1 MEWSIIGLSVGTV
14 LALTGAGGSILAIPL
29 FITLL
34 NMPLMMATTSSLIV
48 VVVAALIGAT
58 TLPGKTNVKVA
69 LLLFLSSTF
78 GAWGTLPIKSAMPEI
93 ALKLLLAFIS
103 LYSLLIM
110 WRPINYKLSLK
121 RPFVLHLIGG
131 FILGGLT
138 TLTGL
143 GGGVVLVPWLKVS
156 TGKVDIVTSLTT
168 IALISSFSLTL
179 QVASG
184 ASFPSFKNVM
194 LVMFAI
200 AFATFVV
207 KKMATRISEV
217 MLLKVRLYTFS
228 FVVAFTLTSLFGI

>member
-1 MEWSIIGLSVGTV
+1 MEWSVVGLSVGIV

-34 NMPLMMATTSSLIV
+34 SMPLVMATTSSLIV
-48 VVVAALIGAT
+48 VVVAALIGAA
-58 TLPGKTNVKVA
+58 TLPGKINVRVA
-69 LLLFLSSTF
+69 LLLFLASTF
-78 GAWGTLPIKSAMPEI
+78 GAWVTLPIKSSMPEI
-93 ALKLLLAFIS
+93 TLKLLLAFIS

-110 WRPINYKLSLK
+110 WRPVNYKLSLK

-143 GGGVVLVPWLKVS
+143 GGGIVLLPWLKVS
-156 TGKVDIVTSLTT
+156 TGKVDIVTSLAT

-184 ASFPSFKNVM
+184 ASFPEYKDVL
-194 LVMFAI
+194 LVTLAI
-200 AFATFVV
+200 AIATFIA
-207 KKMATRISEV
+207 KKMMTKIEETILS
-217 MLLKVRLYTFS
+217 KIRLYTFS
-228 FVVAFTLTSLFGI
+228 FVVAFTLVSLFGI